1 MARNRMIRPEFWED
15 SKIASLRY
23 PARLLFIALWNF
35 ADDEGYLPCDF
46 KWLKAK
52 CLPYDKLGI
61 SEFINELVAA
71 KRIEIKN
78 EIIHIKNF
86 LKYQRID
93 KPKES
98 ELSVKFAEHSKN
110 DTGIVQEHSTT
121 KEKLREVKGS
131 KEKEREVEVKENG
144 ETSTHASPFK
154 EQKQNTENLT
164 AQLVKTIGGRKE
176 PTFEEKKAN
185 ALRQAQALERE
196 EANANN
202 LP

>member
-52 CLPYDKLGI
+52 CLPYDKLDI

-131 KEKEREVEVKENG
+131 KEKEDRK
-144 ETSTHASPFK
+144 STRLNSSHITRSRMPSSA
-154 EQKQNTENLT
+154 
-164 AQLVKTIGGRKE
+164 
-176 PTFEEKKAN
+176 
-185 ALRQAQALERE
+185 
-196 EANANN
+196 
-202 LP
+202 